1 MKIKVIS
8 LVTALCLLFPKSNFA
23 QVPNL
28 GAASSFALFTGVGA
42 FTNTGIS
49 SIPGDVGTNAGA
61 YTSSPNVD
69 GQIHIVDVLSNQ
81 AAIDLNAAYGN
92 MGGLTCGS
100 VIGVTLGGNQTLIPN
115 IYCIG
120 AASTLT
126 GNLTLDGQGNS
137 NAIFIFKVDGAL
149 ATSTFSNVML
159 VNGANLRNVYWQI
172 NGAFTLGDASVFRGN
187 ILVNGAITLN
197 TNSTFYGRALSKT
210 GAININASKVIYY
223 DGALWNGSIN
233 TDFAVANNWVTGSVP
248 TSGEHIGFV
257 LAPTNHCALDS
268 SRLVGN
274 ISHSLASR

>member
-1 MKIKVIS
+1 
-8 LVTALCLLFPKSNFA
+8 
-23 QVPNL
+23 
-28 GAASSFALFTGVGA
+28 
-42 FTNTGIS
+42 
-49 SIPGDVGTNAGA
+49 
-61 YTSSPNVD
+61 
-69 GQIHIVDVLSNQ
+69 
-81 AAIDLNAAYGN
+81 
-92 MGGLTCGS
+92 
-100 VIGVTLGGNQTLIPN
+100 
-115 IYCIG
+115 
-120 AASTLT
+120 
-126 GNLTLDGQGNS
+126 
-137 NAIFIFKVDGAL
+137 
-149 ATSTFSNVML
+149 ML